1 MKLDEIRKLV
11 SLEAGVD
18 ITLETRKRQVVYAR
32 AIYYKLC
39 KDRQGS

>member
-18 ITLETRKRQVVYAR
+18 ITLKTQKAGC
-32 AIYYKLC
+32 IC
-39 KDRQGS
+39 